1 MKTKE
6 PLPEESEFFV
16 AFRLIHSARRSRIAL
31 RIGRDGILEVL
42 APLCFSET
50 EARKL
55 IAQNAAVVEKLRLRT
70 AQIRQT
76 RPVLSADSRLLY
88 LGESYPLFTSL
99 RLSQF
104 DGERFMV
111 PDGEMGWRLDVL
123 EKIYKKLAAGYI
135 IPRTAELA
143 EQFELTIG
151 TVRINKAVT
160 RWGSCS
166 AKGDLNFSW
175 HLIRAPEELV
185 DSVICH
191 ELAHRLELNHSP
203 RFYHRL
209 SQMDPLYAE
218 HKTALRR
225 FAKQHPWFR

>member
-1 MKTKE
+1 MKTEE

-70 AQIRQT
+70 DQIRQT

-111 PDGEMGWRLDVL
+111 PDGEMSWRLDVL

-135 IPRTAELA
+135 IPRAAELA
-143 EQFELTIG
+143 EQFELTIE

-166 AKGDLNFSW
+166 AKGDLNFSSS
-175 HLIRAPEELV
+175 I
-185 DSVICH
+185 I
-191 ELAHRLELNHSP
+191 
-203 RFYHRL
+203 
-209 SQMDPLYAE
+209 
-218 HKTALRR
+218 
-225 FAKQHPWFR
+225 